1 MLKKRKIIITGA
13 SKGIGRSIA
22 NKFAKNKFDIFL
34 ISSNE
39 NNLSNATKEIKKK
52 YGVKVNFCATN
63 LKKEEGCNY
72 AIQEIKTNFNDF
84 DTIIFC
90 AGDTKSGDLL
100 SQPIEDYF
108 DGFALKFFSVV
119 RLTKTLWNNLK
130 KNKGWIVIINGA
142 MAHTPDP
149 NFMVGG
155 SVNAALQNFSKALS
169 KKGTLEGVNVN
180 TINPG
185 MTSTERLIS
194 IIKSKAKRENISF
207 AKAKKNALASAN
219 LSRFSSPEE
228 VAEVAYFLCQENVR
242 HLNGTVI
249 NLDGGKKPTI

>member
-22 NKFAKNKFDIFL
+22 NKFAENKFDIFL
-34 ISSNE
+34 ISSNK
-39 NNLSNATKEIKKK
+39 NNLSNAAKEIKKK
-52 YGVKVNFCATN
+52 YGVKVDFCATN

-72 AIQEIKTNFNDF
+72 AIQKIKTNFNDF

-228 VAEVAYFLCQENVR
+228 VAEVAYFLCQKNIR

-249 NLDGGKKPTI
+249 NLDGGKKSTI

>member
-1 MLKKRKIIITGA
+1 MLEKRKIIITGA

-22 NKFAKNKFDIFL
+22 NKFAENKFDIFL
-34 ISSNE
+34 ISSNK
-39 NNLSNATKEIKKK
+39 NNLSNAAKEIKKK

-90 AGDTKSGDLL
+90 AGDTKSGDLS

-169 KKGTLEGVNVN
+169 KKGIIEGVNVN

-194 IIKSKAKRENISF
+194 IIKSNAKRENISF
-207 AKAKKNALASAN
+207 AKAKKNALTSTN